1 MLFSLSISVAVVVW
15 LLGVVAAAVVVV
27 GIAVYNNN
35 KNYVKFKN
43 SQLFFVKSDKFKFFF
58 KDLPVVA
65 EAGGGRY

>member
-1 MLFSLSISVAVVVW
+1 MLFSLSISVAVW
-15 LLGVVAAAVVVV
+15 LLGVVVV

-35 KNYVKFKN
+35 KNYVNFNN

>member
-43 SQLFFVKSDKFKFFF
+43 SQLFFVKSDKSNFF
-58 KDLPVVA
+58 KNLPVVA

>member
-1 MLFSLSISVAVVVW
+1 MLFSLSISVVVW
-15 LLGVVAAAVVVV
+15 LLGVVVAVVV

-43 SQLFFVKSDKFKFFF
+43 PQLFFVKSDKFKFFF
-58 KDLPVVA
+58 KDLLVVA

>member
-1 MLFSLSISVAVVVW
+1 MLFSLSISVVVVVAVW
-15 LLGVVAAAVVVV
+15 LLGVAAAVVV

-35 KNYVKFKN
+35 KNYVRFKN
-43 SQLFFVKSDKFKFFF
+43 SQLFFVKSDFNFF

>member
-1 MLFSLSISVAVVVW
+1 MLFSLSISVVVVW
-15 LLGVVAAAVVVV
+15 LLGVVVAVVV